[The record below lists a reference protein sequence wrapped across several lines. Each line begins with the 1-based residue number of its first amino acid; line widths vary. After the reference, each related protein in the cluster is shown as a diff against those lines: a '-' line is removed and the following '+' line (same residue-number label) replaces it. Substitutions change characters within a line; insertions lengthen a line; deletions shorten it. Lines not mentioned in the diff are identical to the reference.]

1 MARLGTASPLPMLP
15 ASRTLQINDKMSE
28 YAGIEAKLA
37 WMLLFSMGDGFL
49 RESSAIDYAGIL
61 EGMEAAELLALVK
74 EVKRRLVKMG
84 VQNDTDTQVP
94 VELYIDKKYRI
105 SMGGPGGVQ
114 IPFRPLVRAVFIL
127 FLKHPEGILLK
138 DRARFQKDLE
148 DIYKVIAPDV
158 DAEDRRRRILKLT
171 DLEDNAFSENLS
183 VLNATLERILPV
195 SQVHN
200 YKVQGNNGYPRR
212 IPLSPLLVHWESAS
226 TGPSA
231 CTPML
236 KKGRIR

>member
-1 MARLGTASPLPMLP
+1 M
-15 ASRTLQINDKMSE
+15 IE
-28 YAGIEAKLA
+28 YAGVEAQLA
-37 WMLLFSMGDGFL
+37 WLLLFSDEDGFL
-49 RESSAIDYAGIL
+49 RESSDIDYAGML
-61 EGMEAAELLALVK
+61 EGMEAAELLALIK
-74 EVKRRLVKMG
+74 EARRRLEIMG
-84 VQNDTDTQVP
+84 GQNETEEQAP
-94 VELYIDKKYRI
+94 VELYIDKNYSIR
-105 SMGGPGGVQ
+105 MGGPAGTQ

-183 VLNATLERILPV
+183 VLNATLERILPG

>member
-1 MARLGTASPLPMLP
+1 
-15 ASRTLQINDKMSE
+15 MSE
-28 YAGIEAKLA
+28 YAGIEAQLA
-37 WMLLFSMGDGFL
+37 WLLLFSDEDGFL
-49 RESSAIDYAGIL
+49 RESSDIDYAGML
-61 EGMEAAELLALVK
+61 EGMEAAELLALIK
-74 EVKRRLVKMG
+74 EARRRLEIMG
-84 VQNDTDTQVP
+84 GQNETDAQAP
-94 VELYIDKKYRI
+94 VELYIDKNYSIR
-105 SMGGPGGVQ
+105 MGGPAGTQ

-158 DAEDRRRRILKLT
+158 DAEDRQRRIRKLT

-183 VLNATLERILPV
+183 VLNATLERIMPV

-226 TGPSA
+226 TGPLA

>member
-1 MARLGTASPLPMLP
+1 M
-15 ASRTLQINDKMSE
+15 IE
-28 YAGIEAKLA
+28 YAGVEAQLA
-37 WMLLFSMGDGFL
+37 WLLLFSDEDGFL
-49 RESSAIDYAGIL
+49 RESSDIDYAGML
-61 EGMEAAELLALVK
+61 EGMEAAELLALIK
-74 EVKRRLVKMG
+74 EARRRLEIMG
-84 VQNDTDTQVP
+84 GQNETEEQAP
-94 VELYIDKKYRI
+94 VELYIDKNYSIR
-105 SMGGPGGVQ
+105 MGGPAGTQ

-158 DAEDRRRRILKLT
+158 DAEDRQRRIRKLT

-183 VLNATLERILPV
+183 VLNATLERIMPV
-195 SQVHN
+195 SQAHN

-212 IPLSPLLVHWESAS
+212 IPLSPLLVYWESAS

>member
-1 MARLGTASPLPMLP
+1 M
-15 ASRTLQINDKMSE
+15 IE
-28 YAGIEAKLA
+28 YAGVEAQLA
-37 WMLLFSMGDGFL
+37 WLLLFSDEDGFL
-49 RESSAIDYAGIL
+49 RESSDIDYAGML
-61 EGMEAAELLALVK
+61 EGMEAAELLALIK
-74 EVKRRLVKMG
+74 EARRRLEIMG
-84 VQNDTDTQVP
+84 GQNETEEQAP
-94 VELYIDKKYRI
+94 VELYIDKNYSIR
-105 SMGGPGGVQ
+105 MGGPAGTQ

>member
-1 MARLGTASPLPMLP
+1 M
-15 ASRTLQINDKMSE
+15 IE
-28 YAGIEAKLA
+28 YAGVEAQLA
-37 WMLLFSMGDGFL
+37 WLLLFSDEDGFL
-49 RESSAIDYAGIL
+49 RESSDIDYAGML
-61 EGMEAAELLALVK
+61 EGMEAAELLALIK
-74 EVKRRLVKMG
+74 EVRRRLEIMG
-84 VQNDTDTQVP
+84 GQNETEEQAP
-94 VELYIDKKYRI
+94 VELYIDKNYSIR
-105 SMGGPGGVQ
+105 MGGPAGTQ

-158 DAEDRRRRILKLT
+158 DAEDRRRRIRKLT

-183 VLNATLERILPV
+183 VLNATLERIMPV

-212 IPLSPLLVHWESAS
+212 IPLSPLMVHWESAS